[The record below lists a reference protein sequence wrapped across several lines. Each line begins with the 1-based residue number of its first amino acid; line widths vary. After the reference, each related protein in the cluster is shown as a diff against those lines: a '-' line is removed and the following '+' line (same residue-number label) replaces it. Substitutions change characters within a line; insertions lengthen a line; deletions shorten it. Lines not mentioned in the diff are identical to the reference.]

1 MTTGAATVV
10 RLDPQIVRDLND
22 LTEIV
27 GLRRKRGLLVN
38 TLLSYALE
46 RYRPAIDDL
55 RGRRNG
61 HRTLIAR

>member
-1 MTTGAATVV
+1 MSTGAAVKV
-10 RLDPQIVRDLND
+10 RLDPQVVRDLND

-27 GLRRKRGLLVN
+27 GLRRKRALLVN
-38 TLLSYALE
+38 TLLHQAME

-61 HRTLIAR
+61 NGHYG